1 MTTEILIVD
10 DNADIRNILN
20 ELIVDAGYK
29 TRVAANYNQALK
41 EIDKKM
47 PDVAILDVKL
57 DKGDNDGIELLSH
70 IKSKNKGLTLIE
82 LMIAMGLGL
91 FLLAGAVQVLV
102 SSKQTYQFNENL
114 TWMQENAR
122 YAIGLLTKDIRMAG
136 YWGCNNSSATI
147 ANTLN
152 SGSGWYTDFGQ
163 DIRGYDGDQAA
174 YPSGDFP
181 VANVPALSSGSL
193 PKSDVVIIT
202 RGDSSAEFLVTGHN
216 PNAAVIDI
224 DGSHPY
230 TEGKILVISNCTKT
244 AIFQTT
250 GNNQIKFGHN
260 TGSGA
265 PGNCTKMFRF
275 PVVCSNAN
283 QPGNPAYDFDSD
295 GQAKVMAAIS
305 NGYYIDTASSG
316 LPVLYRKYLNNDAG
330 VDAEQLAQ
338 GIESIQLTYGENL
351 VAEGAENDD
360 GSDNAANRYV
370 TADLVTSW
378 DVVLSVKIHVLAR
391 SITET
396 ASEPQQF
403 RFMGND
409 YIPKDNYLRQEFIST
424 VKIRN
429 RG

>member
-1 MTTEILIVD
+1 MMPSIVC
-10 DNADIRNILN
+10 NT
-20 ELIVDAGYK
+20 G
-29 TRVAANYNQALK
+29 
-41 EIDKKM
+41 
-47 PDVAILDVKL
+47 
-57 DKGDNDGIELLSH
+57 
-70 IKSKNKGLTLIE
+70 SKNRGLTLVE

-91 FLLAGAVQVLV
+91 FLLAGAIQVLI

-122 YAIGLLTKDIRMAG
+122 YAMGVLTKDIRMAG
-136 YWGCNNSSATI
+136 YWGCNNNSTSTS
-147 ANTLN
+147 NTLN
-152 SGSGWYTDFGQ
+152 SGGGWYTNFDQ
-163 DIRGYDGDQAA
+163 DINGYDGDQAA
-174 YPSGDFP
+174 FPSADFP
-181 VANVPALSSGSL
+181 VADVPSLSSGSL

-216 PNAAVIDI
+216 PKAAVIDI

-230 TEGKILVISNCTKT
+230 SEGKILVISNCSKT

-250 GNNQIKFGHN
+250 GKNSIKFGHN
-260 TGSGA
+260 SGTGT
-265 PGNCTKMFRF
+265 PGNCTHKIRF
-275 PVVCSNAN
+275 PNVCGNAN
-283 QPGNPAYDFDSD
+283 IPGNPEYDFDSD

-316 LPVLYRKYLNNDAG
+316 LPVLYRKYLNNASG
-330 VDAEQLAQ
+330 VDSEQLAQ

-351 VAEGAENDD
+351 VGEGMENED

-378 DVVLSVKIHVLAR
+378 DVVLSVKVHVLAR

-396 ASEPQQF
+396 ASEPQKF
-403 RFMGND
+403 RFVGND
-409 YIPKDNYLRQEFIST
+409 YMPKDRYLRQEFIST